1 MRVSF
6 AALTALAATALAHG
20 GAHDDDVVT
29 ETVTDYTTYCPSSSA
44 MPTQVP
50 VSSGSA
56 SYSMST
62 PVITST
68 ITRCTK
74 WYACLPLSI
83 NTPG

>member
-1 MRVSF
+1 MRVSI
-6 AALTALAATALAHG
+6 AALTALAATAIAT
-20 GAHDDDVVT
+20 GAADDVIT

-44 MPTQVP
+44 HPTQVP

-68 ITRCTK
+68 VTRCTK
-74 WYACLPLSI
+74 WYASSVFMFI
-83 NTPG
+83 